1 MLKIVWNLLLI
12 GLVLFVSLIG
22 LRRIIPQFT
31 HADSPLMITAGLEGV
46 GVLVCVLAACSSLAS
61 PFWFRSPVWL
71 RLIYAVLLAGFIAGV
86 LYIERT
92 VWQLAGPQY
101 YVVPTVDYVSFFGT
115 YLVFT
120 LPHFLFGCGYPAL
133 LSRFLTRRN
142 GSLTPR

>member
-31 HADSPLMITAGLEGV
+31 HADSPLMVAAGLEGV
-46 GVLVCVLAACSSLAS
+46 GVLVCVLAACASLAS
-61 PFWFRSPVWL
+61 PFWFRSPAWL
-71 RLIYAVLLAGFIAGV
+71 RFMYAVLLTGLIAGA
-86 LYIERT
+86 LFIERT
-92 VWQLAGPQY
+92 VRQDSGPQF
-101 YVVPTVDYVSFFGT
+101 YVDPTADYLSFFGT
-115 YLVFT
+115 YLAFT
-120 LPHFLFGCGYPAL
+120 LPHLLFGCGYPAL